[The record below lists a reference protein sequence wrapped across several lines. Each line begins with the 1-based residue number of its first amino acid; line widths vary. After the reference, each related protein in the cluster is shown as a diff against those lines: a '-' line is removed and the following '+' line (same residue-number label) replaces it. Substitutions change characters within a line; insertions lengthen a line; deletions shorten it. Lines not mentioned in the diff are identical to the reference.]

1 MSDPIPPDS
10 GPRAPSPFD
19 RPGSPHGTGDE
30 QVPPPTRPGGSG
42 VRKPLLIGCGVILLL
57 VVGAMVAFYANQDA
71 IVAWMLEAMHG
82 EVEPRLPEDLPD
94 DVRARYEDAFET
106 AVASA
111 REGRYTPE
119 GLQRIQRVFTG
130 AVQNGGSRLSVEEV
144 VRMTEALEAFVPDI

>member
-10 GPRAPSPFD
+10 GPQAPSPFD
-19 RPGSPHGTGDE
+19 RPGAPIRPGDE
-30 QVPPPTRPGGSG
+30 PAPTRPGGSG
-42 VRKPLLIGCGVILLL
+42 VRTPLLIGCGVILLL
-57 VVGAMVAFYANQDA
+57 VVGAMVFFYANQDG

-82 EVEPRLPEDLPD
+82 ELEARLPEDLPD
-94 DVRARYEDAFET
+94 DVRARYDDAFET

-130 AVQNGGSRLSVEEV
+130 AVQGGGSRLSVEEV
-144 VRMTEALEAFVPDI
+144 ERMTEALEAFVPDI